1 MPDLGKSFFQ
11 GEKDLNLKEI
21 ASLETTNI
29 SDGVTTV
36 LLKHGWDANKLGSGV
51 VLELS
56 PDNLHVARA
65 NFFLR
70 GPLGDD
76 GITVQA
82 AKCWPTADDDIVL
95 HFKFPAGEKFS
106 FSSGGVFSDYLDS
119 NEFTHSFHSVDE
131 EGNQTDVEES
141 EWSDGGI
148 GPFSLRVVA
157 YPTKASK
164 PKNGIVIKINV
175 LLFPMSS
182 SDLIDLCDA
191 SQSPSWPGIRVLE
204 TE

>member
-36 LLKHGWDANKLGSGV
+36 LLKHGWNANQLGSGV

-56 PDNLHVARA
+56 PDNLHIARA

-141 EWSDGGI
+141 EWRWRDR
-148 GPFSLRVVA
+148 PLQ
-157 YPTKASK
+157 PTCRRLPNK
-164 PKNGIVIKINV
+164 GV
-175 LLFPMSS
+175 
-182 SDLIDLCDA
+182 
-191 SQSPSWPGIRVLE
+191 E
-204 TE
+204 TEERDSDQDQRAPVPDVQQ